1 MKRYLFFGLLIFFIV
16 VGSAPVWSS
25 GEVEKD
31 PQEQETEYY
40 IRHPHKDRIQVLGG
54 QSTNAAN
61 GLERARTR
69 ARFMGGGIPDTKP
82 KDDAEDDTDETV
94 QKKKKK

>member
-31 PQEQETEYY
+31 PQEQETVYF

-54 QSTNAAN
+54 QSANAVN

-69 ARFMGGGIPDTKP
+69 ARFMGGGIPDTEP
-82 KDDAEDDTDETV
+82 KDDTDDTV
-94 QKKKKK
+94 QKNKKK